1 MIEADGKEYSDIWD
15 ALEPNAV
22 SAANMRMRANLMTAT
37 RKEVESWGLT
47 QVEAAKRLGISQPR
61 LNDLMRG
68 RVSRFSLDALVKL
81 IVDAGLTIDMK
92 IKLAA

>member
-1 MIEADGKEYSDIWD
+1 MIEAEGKEYADIWD
-15 ALEPNAV
+15 ALESNPV
-22 SAANMRMRANLMTAT
+22 SAINMRMRADLMTAT
-37 RKEVESWGLT
+37 RKEIETWGLT
-47 QVEAAKRLGISQPR
+47 QTEAAKRLGISQPR

-81 IVDAGLTIDMK
+81 IVEAGLTIDMK